1 MIKDKLLEC
10 GIHSDAIEVIT
21 DEQEAT
27 TRGLELAGSGDLV
40 LVLGDKVKRAWKQI
54 IYFKPGEDVLADAP
68 PATAIEI
75 PQEFFGEFEF
85 DEDMELIRDE
95 RGVRIAREAED

>member
-1 MIKDKLLEC
+1 M
-10 GIHSDAIEVIT
+10 AR
-21 DEQEAT
+21 A
-27 TRGLELAGSGDLV
+27 GDLL
-40 LVLGDKVKRAWKQI
+40 LVLADNVARSWKQI
-54 IYFKPGEDVLADAP
+54 IYFKPGEDVLTDAP

-95 RGVRIAREAED
+95 RGVRIARETED